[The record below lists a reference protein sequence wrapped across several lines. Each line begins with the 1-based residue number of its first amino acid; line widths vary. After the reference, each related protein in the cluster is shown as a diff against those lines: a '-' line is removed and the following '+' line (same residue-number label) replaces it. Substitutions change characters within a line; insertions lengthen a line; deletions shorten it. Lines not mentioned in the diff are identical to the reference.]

1 MIRDLK
7 MNRSLGKP
15 SGKQYSRQGEAE
27 YRGKNTNGSMVY
39 A

>member
-1 MIRDLK
+1 MNRDLK

-15 SGKQYSRQGEAE
+15 SGKQYSRQGEAG
-27 YRGKNTNGSMVY
+27 YTGRNTNGSMVY